1 MSLITIIVCCVDHP
15 ESPQNVVANEVTQNT
30 LSLIWLKPHDNYA
43 PIIGY
48 YVMYMRAGFETNV
61 VNTSVESANIS
72 DLVSG
77 TLYSLNVTAF
87 NEVGVSDPS
96 NPLTVET
103 LGNLGE

>member
-1 MSLITIIVCCVDHP
+1 MIPCVDHP
-15 ESPQNVVANEVTQNT
+15 EPPRNLVAIEVTQNT
-30 LSLIWLKPHDNYA
+30 ISLIWLKPHDNYA

-48 YVMYMRAGFETNV
+48 YVTYMGAGFETNV
-61 VNTSVESANIS
+61 LNTSVESANIS

-103 LGNLGE
+103 LGNLGEY